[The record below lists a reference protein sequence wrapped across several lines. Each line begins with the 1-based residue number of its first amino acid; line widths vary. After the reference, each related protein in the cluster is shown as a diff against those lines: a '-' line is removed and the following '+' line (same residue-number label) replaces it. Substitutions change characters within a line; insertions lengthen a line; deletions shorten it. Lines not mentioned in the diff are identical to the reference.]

1 VSSILE
7 ALREL
12 EGERP
17 PAARRDIPPAEAPP
31 SVARRAAG
39 AFIPI
44 LGGLAVGVVAFAFY
58 AWGPVLVSPRATPD
72 TARPPDAATGDTPT
86 ADRPSWL
93 DTAEAPRA
101 RVNRGPTAAAPSA
114 TAPAPRRAESAPSQ
128 AAAAPAPAPEPT
140 DESDQPRQTSG
151 GGQVAVES
159 VSYSANPAARVA
171 TIRIHGRRVTFREHE
186 SVDGIEVQL
195 IMPGGV
201 YVRRGNEVYLLPVN
215 R

>member
-17 PAARRDIPPAEAPP
+17 PATRREIPPAEAPP
-31 SVARRAAG
+31 GLARRTAG

-44 LGGLAVGVVAFAFY
+44 LGGLAVGIVAFAFY
-58 AWGPVLVSPRATPD
+58 AWGPALVGPRSPAETPRPADAIPSDGATS
-72 TARPPDAATGDTPT
+72 
-86 ADRPSWL
+86 DRPSWL
-93 DTAEAPRA
+93 DTADPPRA
-101 RVNRGPTAAAPSA
+101 RVNRGATAPATPTAAAS
-114 TAPAPRRAESAPSQ
+114 PRRAESAPAP
-128 AAAAPAPAPEPT
+128 AASPETEPAPAEAPEP
-140 DESDQPRQTSG
+140 RTSTT

-171 TIRIHGRRVTFREHE
+171 TIRLHGRRVTFREHE

-195 IMPGGV
+195 IMSNGV